1 MKHSG
6 VITFSIVAAVIFFTG
21 MAIAHQAGQTGS
33 IHINNET
40 GLTQMAKISMNSAID
55 AALKQVPG
63 KVVKVELENEDGFLV
78 YGVKIVKLDRQT
90 EEVKVD
96 AGDGRILRINGE
108 EQNGEEL
115 NSEDKNSEDNDN
127 NSHEKDE

>member
-21 MAIAHQAGQTGS
+21 MAITHQAGQTGS

-63 KVVKVELENEDGFLV
+63 KVAKVELENENGFLV
-78 YGVKIVKLDRQT
+78 YGVNIVKPDKQT

-96 AGDGRILRINGE
+96 AHNNLCLI
-108 EQNGEEL
+108 
-115 NSEDKNSEDNDN
+115 N
-127 NSHEKDE
+127 NSLHGNNR